1 MPFDGFFTRAMVHE
15 LSDLLQSGRIGKI
28 YQPFKNEIVFT
39 IRSDRKNH
47 RLLLSAHP
55 SYARIQLTEDTF
67 ENPNEPPMFCMIL
80 RKHLEGAIIENITQ
94 VEMDRIIIF
103 DIKGRDELGDI
114 AYKQLII
121 EIMGRHSN
129 IILVDKEKNT
139 IIDSIKHISS
149 AVNSYRTILPGAK
162 YILPPAQ
169 NKDNPLAAT
178 EFDVLKKIDFNSGK
192 LDKQLVNQF
201 AGMSPILAKEIIFHA
216 GLANR
221 ETLPQ
226 AFIQF
231 MDRFKKHDYLPT
243 ITATNKTEQYYVF
256 PIAYLKGEEKHFSSL
271 SQLLDRFYFGKADR
285 DRVKQQATDLE
296 RFIKNETEKNV
307 TKIKKLKAT
316 LKDAEKADYY
326 QLLGE
331 LLTANMHLIKKG
343 MKEISV
349 VNYYDEAGEQI
360 VIPLEPRK
368 TPAENAQRYFSK
380 YQKAKNAVEIVKE
393 QIEKAEAEIQY
404 FESLMQQVESAS
416 TKDIEEIRE
425 ELAEEGYLRSKQ
437 KKANKKKSNAKPILD
452 KYVASDGTE
461 IIVGK
466 NNKQNEYLTNKLA
479 ARDQIWLHTKDIP
492 GSHVVIRSKEP
503 SEQTIKEAAIL
514 AAYYS
519 KAKTSSSVPVDF
531 TKIRYV
537 KKPNG
542 AKPGFVIYDNQQ
554 TVYVTPDED
563 TVKKMRSI

>member
-331 LLTANMHLIKKG
+331 LLTANIHLIKKG

-479 ARDQIWLHTKDIP
+479 ARDEIWLHTKDIP